1 MQTSVQDREFLKQLG
16 KRIAKFR
23 KKRKMTQIV
32 LGDLCDMERA
42 SIARLEAG
50 NANATSLTLAKISKA
65 LDVSVKT
72 FFDFKF

>member
-1 MQTSVQDREFLKQLG
+1 MQTKELNKEFLKQVG

-23 KKRKMTQIV
+23 KKRKMTQV
-32 LGDLCDMERA
+32 ALGDLCDMESA

-50 NANATSLTLAKISKA
+50 NSNATSLTLLKISKA
-65 LDVSVKT
+65 LDVPVKT